1 MIRPLRERHF
11 RMAILLA
18 IVVPVILIA
27 ALAARRRFPA
37 QPLPPPLAGVT
48 PP

>member
-18 IVVPVILIA
+18 IVVPLLLIV
-27 ALAARRRFPA
+27 ALAARRRFPT
-37 QPLPPPLAGVT
+37 QPLPPPIAAQT
-48 PP
+48 PE